1 MVAVEEAFVAAEA
14 DSMVAVEEAFTAVE
28 ADSTVAVEEAFA
40 AVEADSTVVAE
51 AFVAGLVV
59 EATMEGW
66 EAIIAGAGAVMADFV
81 IPTAAGGETASS
93 SALVIPGTTG
103 PGRTMAMRD
112 IPITRTTGAILT
124 VLIPAA
130 RMATVRI

>member
-1 MVAVEEAFVAAEA
+1 M
-14 DSMVAVEEAFTAVE
+14 
-28 ADSTVAVEEAFA
+28 VAVEEAFA
-40 AVEADSTVVAE
+40 AVEADSTVVAAVAFVAGLAAVDSAAGV

-59 EATMEGW
+59 EATMEGL
-66 EAIIAGAGAVMADFV
+66 EAIMAGAGAVMADFV
-81 IPTAAGGETASS
+81 IPTAAGGGTASS
-93 SALVIPGTTG
+93 SALVTPGTTG

>member
-1 MVAVEEAFVAAEA
+1 MV
-14 DSMVAVEEAFTAVE
+14 
-28 ADSTVAVEEAFA
+28 
-40 AVEADSTVVAE
+40 AVEADSTVVVAGAFVAGLAAVDSAAGV

-66 EAIIAGAGAVMADFV
+66 EAILAGAGAVMAAFV

-112 IPITRTTGAILT
+112 IPITRTTRAILT